1 MCDEFFSYIL
11 FNIYFFIRYETL
23 IWEGVCGVGGNSMIA
38 NLNKRSLM
46 HCCGQEAEEH
56 VLDRTQYV
64 VPISKQFPL
73 STLYVNWYKLKT
85 MQGTQHICR
94 HVANCLGAS
103 WWMGLG
109 FYPSHLVFI
118 TCTEKRAQRV
128 RRCWLYLIPT
138 LTSKQNL
145 ILDQK
150 EKRKD

>member
-1 MCDEFFSYIL
+1 
-11 FNIYFFIRYETL
+11 
-23 IWEGVCGVGGNSMIA
+23 
-38 NLNKRSLM
+38 M
-46 HCCGQEAEEH
+46 HCCGQEAGEH

-150 EKRKD
+150 EKRKDKKKNQNLISIKNWWGMIELSALHCAWNHWKSVEIWLGEEH